1 MICNLLF
8 VLVLSFSIALLSL
21 SPYDAYQSVQWL
33 KTAKGVVVD
42 NQTPYFIT
50 YQSVK
55 LGNAYLPNSEMVAPF
70 SSKTL
75 ILKGKVS
82 GSRVNWEAINDFG
95 GTEKG
100 EAVLR

>member
-1 MICNLLF
+1 M
-8 VLVLSFSIALLSL
+8 
-21 SPYDAYQSVQWL
+21 
-33 KTAKGVVVD
+33 
-42 NQTPYFIT
+42 
-50 YQSVK
+50 
-55 LGNAYLPNSEMVAPF
+55 PNSEMVAPF

>member
-1 MICNLLF
+1 MLF

-55 LGNAYLPNSEMVAPF
+55 LGNTYLPNSEMVAPF